1 MVYLSMLLW
10 DNPVLGTA
18 HLYKENNT
26 MNKRTRFTCLFLAL
40 SLAAFPRIS
49 VTGRSLAVSDSITIT
64 AESTAGTFVTTDKEA
79 FRPMAGGSSEDQF
92 HTFAVGPGLVNL
104 SPADEYATYQ
114 WGLKNDGEFQQIE
127 LKTKFEF
134 INDLY
139 GRASRTNGGI
149 GLPQPGPGDFESIVT
164 ESVAGID
171 INVRPAWDL
180 YDQSGNRRSLTVAII
195 DTGVDFTHQDLIDAI
210 WTNPGEVAGDGIDN
224 DGNGYIDDVYGWNFY
239 HNTPFPF
246 AGEEDSHGT
255 HAAGT
260 IGAKRGMY
268 GITGITDN
276 SYVKL
281 MILKALGG
289 QEGIGSPASVIEAI
303 RYAEA
308 NGASICNLSMGTM
321 AYNEELAR
329 TIQESN
335 MLFVV
340 ACGNGDLTGMGYDID
355 RYPIYPASFPYDNV
369 ISVANLLFDG
379 NLSRDSN
386 YGAVSVDIAAPGS
399 YILSTL
405 PGNNYGFMS
414 GTSMAAPM
422 VTGVAAM
429 LYSYRPELSLSDVKN
444 ILLASSRKMS
454 SLSGKM
460 VSGGMLDAYAAL
472 TYPDTVQ

>member
-1 MVYLSMLLW
+1 
-10 DNPVLGTA
+10 
-18 HLYKENNT
+18 
-26 MNKRTRFTCLFLAL
+26 MNKRPRFTSLFLAL
-40 SLAAFPRIS
+40 SLAAFPMGS
-49 VTGRSLAVSDSITIT
+49 ASDGNLSAAFSDSSIMT
-64 AESTAGTFVTTDKEA
+64 ADSTAGNSASTDMEA
-79 FRPMAGGSSEDQF
+79 LRHFAGSSGENQF
-92 HTFAVGPGLVNL
+92 HAFAVGPGLVNL

-127 LKTKFEF
+127 LKSKFEF

-139 GRASRTNGGI
+139 GRSGLSHGSI

-164 ESVAGID
+164 DSVAGID

-195 DTGVDFTHQDLIDAI
+195 DTGVDITHQDLRDAI

-224 DGNGYIDDVYGWNFY
+224 DGNGYVDDVYGWNFY
-239 HNTPFPF
+239 NNNPFPF
-246 AGEEDSHGT
+246 VGEEDSHGT

-276 SYVKL
+276 NYVKL
-281 MILKALGG
+281 MVLKALGG
-289 QEGIGSPASVIEAI
+289 QDGIGSPASVIEAI

-308 NGASICNLSMGTM
+308 GGASICNLSMGTM

-340 ACGNGDLTGMGYDID
+340 ACGNGDLTGLGYDID

-386 YGAVSVDIAAPGS
+386 YGAVNVDIAAPGS

-429 LYSYRPELSLSDVKN
+429 LYSYRPELSLSQVKD
-444 ILLASSRKMS
+444 ILLASSRKMD

-472 TYPDTVQ
+472 TYPGTGQ